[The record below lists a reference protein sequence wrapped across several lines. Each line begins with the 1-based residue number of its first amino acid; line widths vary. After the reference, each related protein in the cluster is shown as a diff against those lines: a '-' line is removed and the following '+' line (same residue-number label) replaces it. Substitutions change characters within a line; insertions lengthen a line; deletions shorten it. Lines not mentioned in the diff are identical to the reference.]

1 MGAMVTYLSL
11 SSIIQ
16 HYLAKQYACNYL
28 DTECGVQVGSLLSG
42 LLLRTLGRRHTII
55 ISAVLFLVSFLCIGN

>member
-1 MGAMVTYLSL
+1 MA
-11 SSIIQ
+11 Q
-16 HYLAKQYACNYL
+16 QYAYNYP